1 MKRAYRK
8 LLDQLY
14 EEILINTR
22 LADLYYKD
30 MENALD
36 IHDHAAAL
44 MYERCLRELRD
55 ENYELNVAVRIIE
68 ERVT

>member
-1 MKRAYRK
+1 MKRAYK
-8 LLDQLY
+8 ILLDHLN

-30 MENALD
+30 MENALE
-36 IHDHAAAL
+36 IHDHVTAL
-44 MYERCLRELRD
+44 MYEKYLRKLRD
-55 ENYELNVAVRIIE
+55 ENYELRIAVRIIE